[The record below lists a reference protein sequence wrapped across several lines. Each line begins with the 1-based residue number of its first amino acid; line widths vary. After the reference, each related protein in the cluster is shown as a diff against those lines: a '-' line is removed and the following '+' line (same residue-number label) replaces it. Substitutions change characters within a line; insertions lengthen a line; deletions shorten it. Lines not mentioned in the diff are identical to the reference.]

1 MSILDLITLLIFLA
15 AVFTLI
21 NITVL
26 KLPSTIGLMAIAL
39 MMSVFILVL
48 GVIFPSVTGAAEH
61 IIEEFDFQ
69 EVLLNVMLNFLL
81 FAGALSMDLRKLL
94 EERVAVLILATLG
107 TLLSTFIVG
116 TLIYY
121 IFPSIGVEID
131 YIYCLLFG
139 ALISPTDPIAVLA
152 LVKKFNLS
160 KNLEIKIAGESLFN
174 DGVGVVVFLTILG
187 IAAPSAV
194 HGGGGAAAHE
204 GFNFSEVGILFGQEV
219 IGGLLMGAVF
229 GFMGFK
235 LLDFIDNDHVEL
247 EVLVTLTLVMVGGR
261 IAELL
266 HVSAPL
272 AMVVMGLFIG
282 NEGRDANLANATGE
296 YVFKFWHLL
305 DEALNAIL
313 FILIGL
319 EMIVIAKTFSA
330 DMILVGAVGILI
342 VLTAR
347 LIGVSLP
354 IGIMS
359 FFRKFEPKTISILTW
374 GGLRGGISVALAL
387 SLSDIKAIPADVKE
401 VILFTT
407 YCCVVFSILVQGLT
421 IPMLL
426 KSNK

>member
-15 AVFTLI
+15 AAFTLI

-39 MMSVFILVL
+39 MMSVAILAL
-48 GVIFPSVTGAAEH
+48 GFVFPSITSGAEH

-81 FAGALSMDLRKLL
+81 FAGALSTDLGKLM
-94 EERVAVLILATLG
+94 EERLPVLILAIGSTLI
-107 TLLSTFIVG
+107 STFVVG
-116 TLIYY
+116 MLVYY
-121 IFPSIGVEID
+121 IFPYLGYPID
-131 YIYCLLFG
+131 MIYCFLFG
-139 ALISPTDPIAVLA
+139 ALISPTDPIAVLS
-152 LVKKFNLS
+152 LVKQFGIA

-187 IAAPSAV
+187 IAKS
-194 HGGGGAAAHE
+194 GMENFEAA
-204 GFNFSEVGILFGQEV
+204 EVGLLFGQEV
-219 IGGLLMGAVF
+219 IGGVLMGALLGYL
-229 GFMGFK
+229 GFR
-235 LLDFIDNDHVEL
+235 LLDFIDNEHTEL

-261 IAELL
+261 FAEII

-282 NEGRDANLANATGE
+282 NQGRDEKLANATGE

-319 EMIVIAKTFSA
+319 EMIVIVHSFE
-330 DMILVGAVGILI
+330 IGNLIVGAAGIVI

-347 LIGVSLP
+347 FIGVSIP
-354 IGIMS
+354 ITIMKT
-359 FFRKFEPKTISILTW
+359 FRTFEPKTIQILTW

-387 SLSDIKAIPADVKE
+387 SLAKIDTIDVVTKDI
-401 VILFTT
+401 ILFVT
-407 YCCVVFSILVQGLT
+407 YCIVVFSILVQGLT
-421 IPMLL
+421 IKALL
-426 KSNK
+426 K